1 MSSFITGG
9 SGACIW
15 ADDPYDN
22 AYAES
27 LWGRLKAEL
36 LKDGVFLS
44 AEDVRT
50 EVLAYI
56 EGYYN

>member
-1 MSSFITGG
+1 M
-9 SGACIW
+9 
-15 ADDPYDN
+15 
-22 AYAES
+22 
-27 LWGRLKAEL
+27 